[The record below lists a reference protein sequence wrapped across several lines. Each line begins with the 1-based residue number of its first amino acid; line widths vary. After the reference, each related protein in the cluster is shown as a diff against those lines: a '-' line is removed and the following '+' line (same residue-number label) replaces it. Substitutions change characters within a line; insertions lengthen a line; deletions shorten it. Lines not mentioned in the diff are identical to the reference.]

1 MARNVV
7 AGNVRISRANRAI
20 FGPTRGYAR
29 RTSVPPAAATI
40 SAALV
45 TGCSSASS
53 GSSAET
59 AADGSASTSA
69 SGSASPSPVAAK
81 YRALPEPCRTISAK
95 TVKSLVPKVKNASGD
110 AARSSDAT
118 SRGGC
123 SWNGLDGYQYRW
135 LDVAL
140 QRFDTVAGVGTAQ
153 NQAEK
158 RYTEQLTE
166 TNAVKG
172 ANAEAVT
179 GIGDAATV
187 VTAEV
192 KKDKEQYEDVTVVAR
207 TGNVVVILSYNGA
220 GFETAKTPKA
230 STLRTDALK
239 AAKEAVASVAA
250 KNA

>member
-1 MARNVV
+1 MQRSAPRPARLL
-7 AGNVRISRANRAI
+7 ACA
-20 FGPTRGYAR
+20 
-29 RTSVPPAAATI
+29 AAATI

-53 GSSAET
+53 SSSAKT
-59 AADGSASTSA
+59 TTGGSASSSA
-69 SGSASPSPVAAK
+69 SGSASPSLAAAK

-110 AARSSDAT
+110 AAKSSDPA

-123 SWNGLDGYQYRW
+123 SWNGLNGYQYRW

-140 QRFDTVAGVGTAQ
+140 QRFDSVAGIGTAQ
-153 NQAEK
+153 GQAQK
-158 RYTEQLTE
+158 RYTEQVTE
-166 TNAVKG
+166 TKAVKG
-172 ANAEAVT
+172 AKAEPVT
-179 GIGDAATV
+179 GVGDAATV

-207 TGNVVVILSYNGA
+207 TGNVVVILSFNGA

-230 STLRTDALK
+230 SALRTDALK